1 MPALW
6 KFSMSVRSS
15 ESFLFSEISFWAL
28 LFPIGML
35 HMTELLLIFLLLL
48 QERGP
53 FPGPES
59 GLLSNIQKW
68 IVQGDTCADKARD
81 FIGKGAGE
89 VSSRVRKPRRIALP
103 VLDFMVMGLVS
114 GLSLVNHSDS
124 ESFLVVPRW
133 MPARSLGGH
142 AVSPFD
148 LFPPLPVCAG
158 LSVPCSLPGP
168 PVIKQLTQMVT
179 VLPGQ
184 GGPVS
189 VSLLPLIFP
198 LVDCVSK
205 WKFIYILKVKHT
217 DLYTAIFAMLNV
229 NWHFPKCNL

>member
-1 MPALW
+1 MYMPALS
-6 KFSMSVRSS
+6 KFSMSVRFS

-28 LFPIGML
+28 LFPIGTL

-81 FIGKGAGE
+81 FIGKGAWE

-103 VLDFMVMGLVS
+103 VLGFMVMGLVS

-133 MPARSLGGH
+133 MPARILGG
-142 AVSPFD
+142 
-148 LFPPLPVCAG
+148 
-158 LSVPCSLPGP
+158 
-168 PVIKQLTQMVT
+168 
-179 VLPGQ
+179 GQ
-184 GGPVS
+184 TCS
-189 VSLLPLIFP
+189 VSFWSFP
-198 LVDCVSK
+198 NSSSL
-205 WKFIYILKVKHT
+205 WWFISFVFLTRTSCHKTTHTNGYCIAWPGWAGFSQCAFPNIPTGRSLLKVKIY
-217 DLYTAIFAMLNV
+217 LYS
-229 NWHFPKCNL
+229 